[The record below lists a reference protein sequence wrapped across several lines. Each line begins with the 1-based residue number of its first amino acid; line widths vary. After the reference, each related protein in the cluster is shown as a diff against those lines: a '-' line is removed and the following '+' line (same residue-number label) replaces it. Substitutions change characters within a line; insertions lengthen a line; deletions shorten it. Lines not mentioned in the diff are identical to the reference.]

1 MTKPGFLR
9 TGAAMIAG
17 VAAMVGAANAQWT
30 NHYPKLDDF
39 GHQVYLEQ
47 YELPFLSAGPT
58 APAPSPDGRHIAFA
72 AKGWIWLLDIESGV
86 ADRLTDGAY
95 MDSRP
100 RWSRDGDRLA
110 FVRDSGSDTSVVIRD
125 MANGRESV
133 IDSPGIE
140 LDPEFSVDGTY
151 LYYTSA
157 QDGVLSIWKRHIDAG
172 TEEKLTDLRQV
183 ERNARI
189 LADGSGL
196 VYLHSAYPASSLR
209 LRDFRA
215 GTDEALAEINLPP
228 LLATDVH
235 PSERTLVYTAPQADD
250 HHLMLADLDRPGIT
264 RQLTNGEAYALM
276 PAFSADG
283 TMIYYITPDEDQQF
297 GLMRIPTAGGK
308 PEPVE
313 ISRWDYGQPVGG
325 MVVTTTDEDGNP
337 LPARLSVTDGN
348 GHPVANP
355 NGPTY
360 FDPQHGRVY
369 FYSDGSIDLGA
380 VLPGRYEITAVHGP
394 MSTPVTVTE
403 RAYRGRI
410 VEPTLTIETV
420 WDADAAGYVSADHH
434 IHLNADGPHRMV
446 PEDLL
451 PLMAGEDLDQA
462 APMAWNRYSRQ
473 VDEFMVGDRASEGAM
488 TVAMSQ
494 EVRSNFHGHVG
505 LIGVSDPFYPW
516 YFGPDTPRFGSPDRT
531 NGEVIAYAAETG
543 ALPTYVHSVG
553 SHDDPFAEDVPSGI
567 PLEMISDTVLSSD
580 VGVELVCMWTSPL
593 GTAEVWYRLLN
604 IGQPTP
610 ATSGT
615 DMMSDFARAPAI
627 GTARVYARAENGTD
641 FDAVLGQVRA
651 GKTFLSTGPALLF
664 EIAGAKPGETVASG
678 EQDWTVTLASA
689 AAVEK
694 LEIIVNG
701 EIVETLDGVSAG
713 ETRVYE
719 GTVTLPEGGWVAA
732 RAHGGEPAW
741 PSMAVTRFAHSSPV
755 WIGEI
760 GSTDPAA
767 KAAAASDLLR
777 ALNAAEDRAKR
788 AYDETPTPKLTAH
801 FEDARQ
807 KLQGMMAAE

>member
-1 MTKPGFLR
+1 MKKRISLH
-9 TGAAMIAG
+9 TGAAVFAG
-17 VAAMVGAANAQWT
+17 LAALAGAANAQWT

-58 APAPSPDGRHIAFA
+58 APAPSPDGRNIAFA

-86 ADRLTDGAY
+86 AERLTYGAA

-110 FVRDSGSDTSVVIRD
+110 FVRDSGSDTAVIIRD
-125 MANGRESV
+125 MADGRESV

-140 LDPEFSVDGTY
+140 LDPEFSADGTY

-157 QDGVLSIWKRHIDAG
+157 QDGVLSIWKRHINAG

-183 ERNARI
+183 ERNARL

-196 VYLHSAYPASSLR
+196 VYLHSAYPVSSLR
-209 LRDFRA
+209 LRDFMA
-215 GTDEALAEINLPP
+215 GTDEALTEINLPP
-228 LLATDVH
+228 LLAADVH

-264 RQLTNGEAYALM
+264 RQLTSGETYALM

-283 TMIYYITPDEDQQF
+283 TMIYFVMPDEEQQF

-308 PEPVE
+308 PEAVE
-313 ISRWDYGQPVGG
+313 ITEWDYGQPTGD

-337 LPARLSVTDGN
+337 MPARLSITDAN

-355 NGPTY
+355 EGPTY

-369 FYSDGSIDLGA
+369 FYSDGSVDLGA

-394 MSTPVTVTE
+394 MSTPVTSTARVN
-403 RAYRGRI
+403 RGSAA
-410 VEPTLTIETV
+410 EPSLSIETI
-420 WDADAAGYVSADHH
+420 WDAEAAGYVSADHH
-434 IHLNADGPHRMV
+434 IHLNADGPHRMA
-446 PEDLL
+446 PTDLL
-451 PLMAGEDLDQA
+451 PLMAGEDLDQV

-473 VDEFMVGDRASEGAM
+473 VDEFMVGERATQGDM

-505 LIGVSDPFYPW
+505 LIGVGEPFYPW

-531 NGEVIAYAAETG
+531 NGDVIAYATETG

-553 SHDDPFAEDVPSGI
+553 SHDDPFAEDVPRGI
-567 PLEMISDTVLSSD
+567 PLEMISDTVLSPET
-580 VGVELVCMWTSPL
+580 GIELVCMWTSPL

-627 GTARVYARAENGTD
+627 GTARVYARAEEGTD
-641 FDAVLGQVRA
+641 FDAVLDQVRA

-664 EIAGAKPGETVASG
+664 EIAGAEPGETVASG
-678 EQDWTVTLASA
+678 EQDWKVTLASA

-701 EIVETLDGVSAG
+701 EIVETLDGVGAG

-719 GTVTLPEGGWVAA
+719 GSITLPEGGWVAA

-741 PSMAVTRFAHSSPV
+741 PTMAVTRFAHSSPV

-767 KAAAASDLLR
+767 QAAAASDLLR
-777 ALNAAEDRAKR
+777 ALNGAEERAKR
-788 AYDETPTPKLTAH
+788 AYDDTPTPKLMAR
-801 FEDARQ
+801 FEEARQ
-807 KLQGMMAAE
+807 KLQGMTGAE

>member
-1 MTKPGFLR
+1 MKIRVFLR
-9 TGAAMIAG
+9 TGAALVAG
-17 VAAMVGAANAQWT
+17 AAILAGAANAQWT

-39 GHQVYLEQ
+39 GHHVYLEQ
-47 YELPFLSAGPT
+47 YELPFLAAGPT

-72 AKGWIWLLDIESGV
+72 AKGWIWLLDIESGI
-86 ADRLTDGAY
+86 AERLTDGAE

-100 RWSRDGDRLA
+100 RWSRDGDRLT
-110 FVRDSGSDTSVVIRD
+110 FVRDSGSDTSVIIRD
-125 MANGRESV
+125 MATGRESV

-140 LDPEFSVDGTY
+140 LDPEFSADSTY

-157 QDGVLSIWKRHIDAG
+157 QDGVLSLWKRHIDAG

-183 ERNARI
+183 ERNARV

-196 VYLHSAYPASSLR
+196 VYLHSAYPVSSLR

-215 GTDEALAEINLPP
+215 GTDEALNEINLPP
-228 LLATDVH
+228 LLAADVH

-250 HHLMLADLDRPGIT
+250 HHLMLADLARPGIT
-264 RQLTNGEAYALM
+264 RQLTNGETYALM
-276 PAFSADG
+276 PAFSGDG
-283 TMIYYITPDEDQQF
+283 SMIYYVTPDENQQF
-297 GLMRIPTAGGK
+297 NLMRIPTAGGK
-308 PEPVE
+308 PEAVE
-313 ISRWDYGQPVGG
+313 IASWDYGQPTGS
-325 MVVTTTDEDGNP
+325 MVVTTTDEDGSP
-337 LPARLSVTDGN
+337 LPARLSITDGN

-355 NGPTY
+355 DGPTY

-369 FYSDGSIDLGA
+369 FYADGSVDLGD
-380 VLPGRYEITAVHGP
+380 VLSGRYEITAVHGP
-394 MSTPVTVTE
+394 MSIPVTTTARVS
-403 RAYRGRI
+403 RGSTAEASLAI
-410 VEPTLTIETV
+410 TTI
-420 WDADAAGYVSADHH
+420 WDADGAGYVSADHH
-434 IHLNADGPHRMV
+434 IHLNADGPHRMT
-446 PEDLL
+446 PGDLL
-451 PLMAGEDLDQA
+451 PLMAGEDLDQV

-473 VDEFMVGDRASEGAM
+473 VDEFMVGDRVTERDM

-505 LIGVSDPFYPW
+505 LIGVGKPFYPW
-516 YFGPDTPRFGSPDRT
+516 YFGPDTPRFGSPDRS

-543 ALPTYVHSVG
+543 ALATYVHSVG
-553 SHDDPFAEDVPSGI
+553 SHDDPFAEDMPRGI
-567 PLEMISDTVLSSD
+567 PLEMISDTVLSPET
-580 VGVELVCMWTSPL
+580 GIELVCMWTSPL

-615 DMMSDFARAPAI
+615 DMMSDFTRAPAI
-627 GTARVYARAENGTD
+627 GTARVYARAENGTA
-641 FDAVLGQVRA
+641 FDAILDQVRA

-664 EIAGAKPGETVASG
+664 EIAGAEPGETVASG
-678 EQDWTVTLASA
+678 EQDWKVTLASA

-701 EIVETLDGVSAG
+701 EVVETLEGVSAG

-719 GTVTLPEGGWVAA
+719 GSVTLPEGGWIAA

-777 ALNAAEDRAKR
+777 ALDAAEARAKT
-788 AYDETPTPKLTAH
+788 AYDQTPTPRLMARFK
-801 FEDARQ
+801 DARQ
-807 KLQGMMAAE
+807 KLQAMAGAE

>member
-1 MTKPGFLR
+1 MTENTFLR
-9 TGAAMIAG
+9 AGAALVAG
-17 VAAMVGAANAQWT
+17 VAILADTANAQWT
-30 NHYPKLDDF
+30 NRYPKLDDF

-47 YELPFLSAGPT
+47 YELPLLSAGPT

-72 AKGWIWLLDIESGV
+72 AKGWIWLLDIESGI
-86 ADRLTDGAY
+86 AERLTDSAA

-110 FVRDSGSDTSVVIRD
+110 FVRDSGSDTAVVIRD

-140 LDPEFSVDGTY
+140 LDPEFSADGTY
-151 LYYTSA
+151 LFYTSA
-157 QDGVLSIWKRHIDAG
+157 QDGVLSLWKRHIDAG
-172 TEEKLTDLRQV
+172 TEERLTDLRQV
-183 ERNARI
+183 ERNARM
-189 LADGSGL
+189 LSDGSGL

-209 LRDFRA
+209 LRDFVA
-215 GTDEALAEINLPP
+215 GTDKALTEINLPP
-228 LLATDVH
+228 LLAADVH

-264 RQLTNGEAYALM
+264 RQLTSGETYALM

-283 TMIYYITPDEDQQF
+283 TMIYYVTPDEDQQF
-297 GLMRIPTAGGK
+297 GLMRIPTAGGRADT
-308 PEPVE
+308 VE
-313 ISRWDYGQPVGG
+313 IAEWEYGQPTGS

-337 LPARLSVTDGN
+337 LPVRLSITDGN

-355 NGPTY
+355 DGPTY

-369 FYSDGSIDLGA
+369 FYSDGSVDLGD
-380 VLPGRYEITAVHGP
+380 VLPGRYEITAAHGP
-394 MSTPVTVTE
+394 VSTPVTTSARVNRGSTTE
-403 RAYRGRI
+403 PNLI
-410 VEPTLTIETV
+410 IETI
-420 WDADAAGYVSADHH
+420 WDAQAAGYVSADHH

-446 PEDLL
+446 PADLL
-451 PLMAGEDLDQA
+451 PLMAGEDLDQV

-473 VDEFMVGDRASEGAM
+473 VDEFMVGDRATEGDM

-505 LIGVSDPFYPW
+505 LIGVSEPFYPW

-531 NGEVIAYAAETG
+531 NGEAIAYAAEVG

-553 SHDDPFAEDVPSGI
+553 SHGDPFAEDVPGGI
-567 PLEMISDTVLSSD
+567 PLEMISDTVLSPET
-580 VGVELVCMWTSPL
+580 GIELVCMWTSPL

-615 DMMSDFARAPAI
+615 DMMSDFFRAPAI

-641 FDAVLGQVRA
+641 FDAIVDQVRA
-651 GKTFLSTGPALLF
+651 GRTFLSTGPALLF
-664 EIAGAKPGETVASG
+664 EIAGAEPGETVASG
-678 EQDWTVTLASA
+678 ERDWKVTLASA

-701 EIVETLDGVSAG
+701 EIVETLDGVGAG
-713 ETRVYE
+713 ESRVYE
-719 GTVTLPEGGWVAA
+719 GRVSLPEGGWVAA

-760 GSTDPAA
+760 GSVDPAA

-777 ALNAAEDRAKR
+777 ALNAAEARARK
-788 AYDETPTPKLTAH
+788 AYGDTPTPKLMAR
-801 FEDARQ
+801 FEEARQ
-807 KLQGMMAAE
+807 KLQGMTTAE